1 MMVKFDL
8 LDRKIMFELD
18 LDSRLPVTQLAK
30 KVHASKDTVNFR
42 LKKLVQDGFIKNFI
56 TTIYTSHLNLF
67 YYKLFY
73 RFHKTT
79 PEIDKK
85 IISFIQDYGKTA
97 WFGSFEGPYDLAFLI
112 ISKSV
117 YDLENFLKEFRKLFG
132 DYILEQEIHTLT
144 SVHRFNLKFFHN
156 SERVKHTQYPKEL
169 QVLNLD
175 EVDYKILTTIANNSR
190 VPIID
195 LARDLNIDSSTI
207 LYRLANLKKKKVLGT
222 HTLAVD
228 FSKFGV
234 QHYQI
239 NFILKNHEAISKLVT
254 YFSNHKN
261 ATFATT
267 TIGKYDLAVEL
278 VAEDNLGLR
287 KILDDVN
294 SKFSSD
300 INDHDTFL
308 IVKEHNVTWLPKNAL
323 QL

>member
-1 MMVKFDL
+1 MVKLDL
-8 LDRKIMFELD
+8 LDRKILFELD
-18 LDSRLPVTQLAK
+18 LDSRVPVTQLAK

-42 LKKLVQDGFIKNFI
+42 LKKLVQNGFIKNFI
-56 TTIYTSHLNLF
+56 TTIYTSHLNQF

-73 RFHKTT
+73 KFHKTT

-85 IISFIQDYGKTA
+85 IINFIQNYEKTA

-112 ISKSV
+112 IAKSV
-117 YDLENFLKEFRKLFG
+117 YDLENFLTEFRKLFG

-156 SERVKHTQYPKEL
+156 SKRVKHTQYPKEL
-169 QVLNLD
+169 KDPNLD
-175 EVDYKILTTIANNSR
+175 KIDYNILTTIANNSR
-190 VPIID
+190 IPIID
-195 LARDLNIDSSTI
+195 LARDLNIDSSTVI
-207 LYRLANLKKKKVLGT
+207 YRLNNLKKKKILGT
-222 HTLAVD
+222 YTLAVD

-239 NFILKNHEAISKLVT
+239 NFILKNHEAISKLIT

-278 VAEDNLGLR
+278 VAENNLELR
-287 KILDDVN
+287 NILDDVR
-294 SKFSSD
+294 SKFSNE
-300 INDHDTFL
+300 INDYDTFS
-308 IVKEHNVTWLPKNAL
+308 IVKEYNVTWLPKSAP
-323 QL
+323 